1 MLILIPNIDVKML
14 KLMQYFI
21 IYDETIQSNQDII
34 ILTGKKRI
42 LFKRK
47 KLHNKF
53 NTKKLLYIKRCNL
66 SKSLSLEN

>member
-34 ILTGKKRI
+34 ILTGKKNEFYLKERNCIINLI
-42 LFKRK
+42 LKNYFILKDV
-47 KLHNKF
+47 
-53 NTKKLLYIKRCNL
+53 I
-66 SKSLSLEN
+66 